1 MLNLPQF
8 RDLTFIWPLMLW
20 LLAAL
25 PLLVW
30 VYLRIDA
37 KQRAIAGRYARLAA
51 ATASVSGSAAGNATG
66 AGVARGTSSTSG
78 TPTPSRHG
86 LNRHA
91 PALALLLGIAILLIA
106 AARPQAMVV
115 LPQRTDGIILAL
127 DVSGSMRATDVKP
140 DRLTAAQN
148 AAKTFIA
155 DQPSN
160 VKVGVVTMA
169 ATAALAQSLTIK
181 REDITAAIDR
191 VKLQNGTALGS
202 GIVIALD
209 ALLPEAGIDIDKA
222 INGRTSFNLS
232 PEQRTAI
239 DKFKPVPPG
248 SNASAAIVLLTD
260 GESNTGPELL
270 TAAKLAAERGV
281 RIYTVGVGT
290 KAGATLS
297 VDGWSMRVRLD
308 EEALK
313 KVADLTR
320 GEYFRATNA
329 ADLKKIYQ
337 QLAARMTAGRGRTI
351 EITALLAALGVVLA
365 ALAAGYSMLRF
376 NRVL

>member
-8 RDLTFIWPLMLW
+8 RDLTFIWPMLLW

-30 VYLRIDA
+30 AYLRIDA
-37 KQRAIAGRYARLAA
+37 KQRSMAARYARLAA
-51 ATASVSGSAAGNATG
+51 ATGSATPAAL
-66 AGVARGTSSTSG
+66 RSG
-78 TPTPSRHG
+78 FM
-86 LNRHA
+86 RHA
-91 PALALLLGIAILLIA
+91 PACALLMGIAILLIA
-106 AARPQAMVV
+106 AARPQALVV

-140 DRLTAAQN
+140 DRMTAAQN

-155 DQPSN
+155 DQPSQ
-160 VKVGVVTMA
+160 VKIGVVTMA
-169 ATAALAQSLTIK
+169 ATAAVAQSPTIK
-181 REDITAAIDR
+181 REDIIGAIDR

-209 ALLPEAGIDIDKA
+209 TLLTGAGIDIDKV
-222 INGRTSFNLS
+222 ISGRSSFNLS

-239 DKFKPVPPG
+239 EKFKPVPPG
-248 SNASAAIVLLTD
+248 SNPSAAIVLLTD
-260 GESNTGPELL
+260 GESNTGPELV
-270 TAAKLAAERGV
+270 TAAKLAADRGV

-308 EEALK
+308 EEALR
-313 KVADLTR
+313 KVADMTR
-320 GEYFRATNA
+320 GEYFRATSA
-329 ADLKKIYQ
+329 GDLKKIYK
-337 QLAARMTAGRGRTI
+337 QLAARMTAGRGRTM
-351 EITALLAALGVVLA
+351 EVTALLAALGVLLTV
-365 ALAAGYSMLRF
+365 LAAGYSMLRF

>member
-8 RDLTFIWPLMLW
+8 RDLTFIWPMLLW

-30 VYLRIDA
+30 AYLRIDA
-37 KQRAIAGRYARLAA
+37 RQRNMAARYARLAA
-51 ATASVSGSAAGNATG
+51 ATGSVSHPAPSAL
-66 AGVARGTSSTSG
+66 RSG
-78 TPTPSRHG
+78 FM
-86 LNRHA
+86 RHA
-91 PALALLLGIAILLIA
+91 PACVLLTGIAILLAA
-106 AARPQAMVV
+106 AARPQALVV
-115 LPQRTDGIILAL
+115 LPQRTDAIILAL

-140 DRLTAAQN
+140 DRMTAAQN

-155 DQPSN
+155 DQPSQ
-160 VKVGVVTMA
+160 VKIGVVTMA
-169 ATAALAQSLTIK
+169 ATAAVAQSPTIK
-181 REDITAAIDR
+181 REDIIGAIDR
-191 VKLQNGTALGS
+191 VKLQNGSALGS

-209 ALLPEAGIDIDKA
+209 TLLKDAGIDIDKA
-222 INGRTSFNLS
+222 ISGRSSFNLS
-232 PEQRTAI
+232 PEQRAAI
-239 DKFKPVPPG
+239 EKFKPVPPG
-248 SNASAAIVLLTD
+248 SNPSAVIVLLTD
-260 GESNTGPELL
+260 GESNTGPELV

-308 EEALK
+308 EEALR
-313 KVADLTR
+313 KVADMTR

-329 ADLKKIYQ
+329 GDLKKIYQ
-337 QLAARMTAGRGRTI
+337 QLAARMTTGRGRTM
-351 EITALLAALGVVLA
+351 EITALLAALGVMLA
-365 ALAAGYSMLRF
+365 VLAAGYSMLRF

>member
-1 MLNLPQF
+1 MLQLPQF
-8 RDLTFIWPLMLW
+8 RDLTFIWPMLLW

-30 VYLRIDA
+30 AYLRIDA
-37 KQRAIAGRYARLAA
+37 KQRNMAARYARLAA
-51 ATASVSGSAAGNATG
+51 ATASG
-66 AGVARGTSSTSG
+66 SSTATSAPAALRG
-78 TPTPSRHG
+78 G
-86 LNRHA
+86 IMRHA
-91 PALALLLGIAILLIA
+91 PACALLIGIAILLIA

-140 DRLTAAQN
+140 DRMTAAQN

-155 DQPSN
+155 DQPSQ
-160 VKVGVVTMA
+160 VKIGVVTMA
-169 ATAALAQSLTIK
+169 ATAAVAQSPTIK
-181 REDITAAIDR
+181 REDIIGAIDR

-209 ALLPEAGIDIDKA
+209 TLLTNAGIDIDKV
-222 INGRTSFNLS
+222 ISGRSSFNLS
-232 PEQRTAI
+232 PEQRAAI
-239 DKFKPVPPG
+239 EKFKPVPPG
-248 SNASAAIVLLTD
+248 SNPSAAIVLLTD
-260 GESNTGPELL
+260 GESNTGPELVA
-270 TAAKLAAERGV
+270 AAKLAAERGV

-308 EEALK
+308 EDALR
-313 KVADLTR
+313 KVADMTR
-320 GEYFRATNA
+320 GEYFRATSA
-329 ADLKKIYQ
+329 GDLKKIYK
-337 QLAARMTAGRGRTI
+337 QLAARMTAGRGRTM
-351 EITALLAALGVVLA
+351 EITALLAALGVMLA
-365 ALAAGYSMLRF
+365 VLAAGYSMLRF

>member
-1 MLNLPQF
+1 MPQL
-8 RDLTFIWPLMLW
+8 RDLTFIWPMLLW

-51 ATASVSGSAAGNATG
+51 ATATGSFAATASSSGA
-66 AGVARGTSSTSG
+66 SSTSG
-78 TPTPSRHG
+78 ASSIAPAAWRG
-86 LNRHA
+86 LARHA
-91 PALALLLGIAILLIA
+91 PALVLLLGIAILLIA

-155 DQPSN
+155 GQPSN

-232 PEQRTAI
+232 PEQRAAI

-260 GESNTGPELL
+260 GESNTGPDLL

-337 QLAARMTAGRGRTI
+337 QLAARMTTGRGRTM

>member
-8 RDLTFIWPLMLW
+8 RDLTFIWPMLLW

-30 VYLRIDA
+30 AYLRIDA
-37 KQRAIAGRYARLAA
+37 RQRNMAARYARLAA
-51 ATASVSGSAAGNATG
+51 ATGSAHPLPAAL
-66 AGVARGTSSTSG
+66 RSG
-78 TPTPSRHG
+78 FM
-86 LNRHA
+86 RHA
-91 PALALLLGIAILLIA
+91 PACVLLIGVAILLIA
-106 AARPQAMVV
+106 AARPQALVV
-115 LPQRTDGIILAL
+115 LPQRTDAIILAL

-140 DRLTAAQN
+140 DRMTAAQN

-155 DQPSN
+155 DQPSQ

-169 ATAALAQSLTIK
+169 ATAAVAQSPTIK
-181 REDITAAIDR
+181 REDIIGAIDR

-209 ALLPEAGIDIDKA
+209 TLLKDAGIDIDKA
-222 INGRTSFNLS
+222 ISGRSSFNLS
-232 PEQRTAI
+232 PEQRAAI
-239 DKFKPVPPG
+239 EKFKPVPPG
-248 SNASAAIVLLTD
+248 SNPSAVIVLLTD
-260 GESNTGPELL
+260 GESNTGPDLVI
-270 TAAKLAAERGV
+270 AAKLAAERGV

-308 EEALK
+308 EEALR
-313 KVADLTR
+313 KVADMTR

-329 ADLKKIYQ
+329 GDLKKIYQ
-337 QLAARMTAGRGRTI
+337 QLAARMTTGRGRTM
-351 EITALLAALGVVLA
+351 EITALLAALGVMLA
-365 ALAAGYSMLRF
+365 VLAAGYSMLRF